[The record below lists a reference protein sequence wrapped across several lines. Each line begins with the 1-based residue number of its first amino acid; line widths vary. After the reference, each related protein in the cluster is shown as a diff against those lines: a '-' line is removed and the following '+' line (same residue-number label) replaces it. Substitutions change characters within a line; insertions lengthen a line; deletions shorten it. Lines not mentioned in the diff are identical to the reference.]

1 MGSLIE
7 GKQIHGYIIQNEFR
21 LIILS
26 QIRLFTCNMQNVG
39 HIRGLSRG
47 LTENNKDEDHVQKGC
62 HFMEHN
68 NYGLWYSWIWERI
81 S

>member
-1 MGSLIE
+1 MASLTE

-39 HIRGLSRG
+39 HIIGLSRG
-47 LTENNKDEDHVQKGC
+47 LTENNKDEDHVH

-68 NYGLWYSWIWERI
+68 NYALWYSWIWERI